1 MKYLWLSSL
10 LVGGLLA
17 AGTQD
22 SETNVN
28 SRYTVETVVVS
39 GEGWSTSPA
48 VDCDHKIS
56 SGLRKEIA
64 ALVGEKLNPARLDD
78 LAKRLR
84 KELRA
89 HTVEHHVLR
98 GRSPEYV
105 QVIFQVEVP
114 PTRFDASVPK
124 FLYQGEQGW
133 SGAVEGTATLHNNG
147 FTGGLVSDGDELVER
162 YTGVVARYES
172 QPLAG
177 DRARLRFEF
186 SSYHE
191 LWNRSAVAA
200 TDASELYRT
209 RQEFQPVLSV
219 RVARP
224 LEVSFGASFESL
236 GQAVPGAQPLAANA
250 VVAGARYHQ
259 ELEGSSE
266 QSVDADYDLRAGSRA
281 LASDFAY
288 SRHRWE
294 FRYRLTHGKQE
305 LVDDGWGGVLLGQA
319 PLFERFVLGNSTSL
333 RGWNKFDLDP
343 LGGNRVVHNTVEYH
357 YGIFQVFCDTGA
369 IWDSGQ
375 GAVARSSVGAGLR
388 QGVFSLAVAF
398 PLRDGRMDPVFMVG
412 MNY

>member
-1 MKYLWLSSL
+1 MKYVWLSLL

-17 AGTQD
+17 SGTQD

-28 SRYTVETVVVS
+28 NRYTVENVVVS
-39 GEGWSTSPA
+39 GDGWSTSPT
-48 VDCDHKIS
+48 VDRDHKIS

-89 HTVEHHVLR
+89 RTVEHRVLR
-98 GRSPEYV
+98 GKSPEYV

-124 FLYQGEQGW
+124 FLYQSDQGW
-133 SGAVEGTATLHNNG
+133 SGAVEGTATVHNDG
-147 FTGGLVSDGDELVER
+147 FTAGLVSDGDELVER

-172 QPLAG
+172 EPLAG
-177 DRARLRFEF
+177 QRARLRFEF
-186 SSYHE
+186 GSYHE

-200 TDASELYRT
+200 ADASQLYRT

-219 RVARP
+219 QVARP
-224 LEVSFGASFESL
+224 LEVSFGTSFESL
-236 GQAVPGAQPLAANA
+236 GQQLQGAQPLAANA
-250 VVAGARYHQ
+250 FVAGARYHR
-259 ELEGSSE
+259 EMEGSSE
-266 QSVDADYDLRAGSRA
+266 QAVEANYDLRAGSHA
-281 LASDFAY
+281 LASDYAY
-288 SRHRWE
+288 SRHRWG
-294 FRYRLTHGKQE
+294 FRYRLKRGKQE
-305 LVDDGWGGVLLGQA
+305 LVDDGWGGVILGTA
-319 PLFERFVLGNSTSL
+319 PLFERFALGNSTSL

-357 YGIFQVFCDTGA
+357 YGSFQIFCDSGA

-375 GAVARSSVGAGLR
+375 PAVARTSVGAGLR
-388 QGVFSLAVAF
+388 QGAFSLALAF
-398 PLRDGRMDPVFMVG
+398 PLRNGRMEPVFMVG

>member
-1 MKYLWLSSL
+1 MKYVWLSLL

-17 AGTQD
+17 SGTQD

-28 SRYTVETVVVS
+28 SRYTVENVVVS
-39 GEGWSTSPA
+39 GDGWSTTPA
-48 VDCDHKIS
+48 VDRDHKIS

-64 ALVGEKLNPARLDD
+64 ALIGEKLNPARLDD
-78 LAKRLR
+78 LAKSLR

-89 HTVEHHVLR
+89 RTVEHHVLR
-98 GRSPEYV
+98 GKSPEYV
-105 QVIFQVEVP
+105 QVIFRVEVP

-124 FLYQGEQGW
+124 FLYQSDQGW
-133 SGAVEGTATLHNNG
+133 SGAVEGTATVRNNG
-147 FTGGLVSDGDELVER
+147 FTAGLVSDGDELVER

-172 QPLAG
+172 EPLAG
-177 DRARLRFEF
+177 QRARLRFEF
-186 SSYHE
+186 GSYHE
-191 LWNRSAVAA
+191 LWNRSAVASV
-200 TDASELYRT
+200 DASQLYRT

-236 GQAVPGAQPLAANA
+236 GQQLPGGQPLAANA
-250 VVAGARYHQ
+250 LVAGARYHR

-266 QSVDADYDLRAGSRA
+266 QGLVANYDLRAGSHA
-281 LASDFAY
+281 LGSDYAY
-288 SRHRWE
+288 SRHRWG
-294 FRYRLTHGKQE
+294 FLYRFKHGKHE
-305 LVDDGWGGVLLGQA
+305 LVEDGWGGVILGEA

-343 LGGNRVVHNTVEYH
+343 LGGNRAVHNTVEYH
-357 YGIFQVFCDTGA
+357 YGVFQIFCDSGA

-375 GAVARSSVGAGLR
+375 PAVARTSVGAGLR
-388 QGVFSLAVAF
+388 QGAFSLALAF
-398 PLRDGRMDPVFMVG
+398 PLRNGRMEPVFMVG

>member
-1 MKYLWLSSL
+1 MKYFWLSSL
-10 LVGGLLA
+10 LIGGLLA
-17 AGTQD
+17 SGTQD

-48 VDCDHKIS
+48 VDRDHKIS

-89 HTVEHHVLR
+89 RTVEHRVLR
-98 GRSPEYV
+98 GKSPEYV
-105 QVIFQVEVP
+105 QVVFRVEVP

-133 SGAVEGTATLHNNG
+133 SGAVEGTATVNNNG
-147 FTGGLVSDGDELVER
+147 FTAGLVSDGDELVER

-186 SSYHE
+186 ASYHE
-191 LWNRSAVAA
+191 LWNPSAVAA
-200 TDASELYRT
+200 TDTSQLYRT

-224 LEVSFGASFESL
+224 LEVSFGASFQSL
-236 GQAVPGAQPLAANA
+236 GQEVPGAPPLAANA
-250 VVAGARYHQ
+250 IVAGARYHQ
-259 ELEGSSE
+259 ELEGSLE
-266 QSVDADYDLRAGSRA
+266 QSVDADYDLRAGSHA

-343 LGGNRVVHNTVEYH
+343 LGGNRVVHDTVEYH
-357 YGIFQVFCDTGA
+357 YGVFQVFCDTGA

-375 GAVARSSVGAGLR
+375 GAVVRSSVGAGLR

-398 PLRDGRMDPVFMVG
+398 PLRNGRMDPVFMVG

>member
-1 MKYLWLSSL
+1 MKYFWLSSL
-10 LVGGLLA
+10 LLSGLLA

-39 GEGWSTSPA
+39 GEGWSASPA
-48 VDCDHKIS
+48 ADHDHKIS
-56 SGLRKEIA
+56 SGLRKEMS

-89 HTVEHHVLR
+89 RTVEHRVLR
-98 GRSPEYV
+98 GKSPEYV
-105 QVIFQVEVP
+105 QVIFQVEAP
-114 PTRFDASVPK
+114 PTRFDVSVPK

-133 SGAVEGTATLHNNG
+133 SGAAEGTATLHNNG
-147 FTGGLVSDGDELVER
+147 FTAGLVSDGDELVER

-172 QPLAG
+172 QPWL
-177 DRARLRFEF
+177 DTRARLRFEF
-186 SSYHE
+186 ASYHE
-191 LWNRSAVAA
+191 LWNPSAAA
-200 TDASELYRT
+200 AAGTAELYRT

-224 LEVSFGASFESL
+224 LELSFGASFESL
-236 GQAVPGAQPLAANA
+236 GQQEPGAQPLAANA
-250 VVAGARYHQ
+250 MVAGAKFRR
-259 ELEGSSE
+259 EMEGALD
-266 QSVDADYDLRAGSRA
+266 QSVDADYDLRAGARS

-305 LVDDGWGGVLLGQA
+305 VVDDAWGGVLLGNA

-343 LGGNRVVHNTVEYH
+343 VGGNRAVHNTVEYH
-357 YGIFQVFCDTGA
+357 YGVFQVFCDTGA
-369 IWDSGQ
+369 VWDNGQ
-375 GAVARSSVGAGLR
+375 AAIARSSVGVGLR
-388 QGVFSLAVAF
+388 QGIFSLAVAF

>member
-1 MKYLWLSSL
+1 MKYVLLSL
-10 LVGGLLA
+10 LLAGELLA
-17 AGTQD
+17 TGTQD

-39 GEGWSTSPA
+39 GDGWSTSPA
-48 VDCDHKIS
+48 VDRDHKIS

-89 HTVEHHVLR
+89 RTVEHHVLR
-98 GRSPEYV
+98 GKSPEYV
-105 QVIFQVEVP
+105 QVVFQVEVP

-133 SGAVEGTATLHNNG
+133 SGAVEGTATVNNNG
-147 FTGGLVSDGDELVER
+147 FTAGLVSDGDELVER

-172 QPLAG
+172 QPLVNQ
-177 DRARLRFEF
+177 RARLRFEF
-186 SSYHE
+186 ASYHE
-191 LWNRSAVAA
+191 LWNRSAVTAA
-200 TDASELYRT
+200 DASQLYRT
-209 RQEFQPVLSV
+209 RDEFQPVLSV

-236 GQAVPGAQPLAANA
+236 GQQQSGAPPLAADA
-250 VVAGARYHQ
+250 FVAGARYHQ
-259 ELEGSSE
+259 EMEGASDQAVE
-266 QSVDADYDLRAGSRA
+266 ADYDLRAGSHA
-281 LASDFAY
+281 LASDYAY
-288 SRHRWE
+288 SRHRWG
-294 FRYRLTHGKQE
+294 FRYRLKRGKQE
-305 LVDDGWGGVLLGQA
+305 LVDDSWGGAILGNA

-357 YGIFQVFCDTGA
+357 YGVFQIFCDSGA

-375 GAVARSSVGAGLR
+375 AAVARSSVGAGLR
-388 QGVFSLAVAF
+388 QGAFSVALAF
-398 PLRDGRMDPVFMVG
+398 PLRNGRMDPVFMVG

>member
-1 MKYLWLSSL
+1 MKYVWLSLL

-17 AGTQD
+17 SGTQD

-48 VDCDHKIS
+48 ADPDRKIS
-56 SGLRKEIA
+56 SGLRREMA
-64 ALVGEKLNPARLDD
+64 ALVGQRLNPARLDE

-84 KELRA
+84 RELRA
-89 HTVEHHVLR
+89 RTVEHHVLR
-98 GRSPEYV
+98 GKSPEYV
-105 QVIFQVEVP
+105 QVVFQVELP

-147 FTGGLVSDGDELVER
+147 FTAGLVSDGDELVER

-172 QPLAG
+172 EPLVN

-186 SSYHE
+186 GSYHE
-191 LWNRSAVAA
+191 LWNPSAVAA
-200 TDASELYRT
+200 ADASQLYRT

-224 LEVSFGASFESL
+224 LEVSFGTSFESL
-236 GQAVPGAQPLAANA
+236 GQQVAGEPPLAADA
-250 VVAGARYHQ
+250 FVAGARYHQ
-259 ELEGSSE
+259 EMEGSSE
-266 QSVDADYDLRAGSRA
+266 QAVEADYDLRAGSRA

-294 FRYRLTHGKQE
+294 FRYRLTHGKHE
-305 LVDDGWGGVLLGQA
+305 LVDDSWGGVILGQA

-333 RGWNKFDLDP
+333 RGWSKFDLDP
-343 LGGNRVVHNTVEYH
+343 LGGNRVVHNTVEYQ
-357 YGIFQVFCDTGA
+357 YGIFQVFCDSGA

-375 GAVARSSVGAGLR
+375 AAVARSSLGVGLR
-388 QGVFSLAVAF
+388 QGIFSLALAF
-398 PLRDGRMDPVFMVG
+398 PMRDGKIDPVFMVG

>member
-1 MKYLWLSSL
+1 MKYVWLSLL

-17 AGTQD
+17 SGTQD

-28 SRYTVETVVVS
+28 NRYTVENVVVS
-39 GEGWSTSPA
+39 GDGWSTSPT
-48 VDCDHKIS
+48 VDRDHKIS

-89 HTVEHHVLR
+89 RTVEHRVLR
-98 GRSPEYV
+98 GKSPEYV

-124 FLYQGEQGW
+124 FLYQSDQGW
-133 SGAVEGTATLHNNG
+133 SGAVEGTATVHNDG
-147 FTGGLVSDGDELVER
+147 FTAGLVSDGDELVER

-172 QPLAG
+172 EPLAG
-177 DRARLRFEF
+177 QRARLRFEF
-186 SSYHE
+186 GSYHE

-200 TDASELYRT
+200 ADASQLYRT

-219 RVARP
+219 QVARP
-224 LEVSFGASFESL
+224 LEVSFGASFERL
-236 GQAVPGAQPLAANA
+236 GQQLPGAQPLAANA
-250 VVAGARYHQ
+250 FVAGARYRR
-259 ELEGSSE
+259 EMEGSSE
-266 QSVDADYDLRAGSRA
+266 QAVEANYDLRAGSHA
-281 LASDFAY
+281 LASDYAY
-288 SRHRWE
+288 SRHRWG
-294 FRYRLTHGKQE
+294 FRYRLKRGKQE
-305 LVDDGWGGVLLGQA
+305 LVDDGWGGVILGTA
-319 PLFERFVLGNSTSL
+319 PLFERFALGNSTSL

-357 YGIFQVFCDTGA
+357 YGSFQIFCDSGA

-375 GAVARSSVGAGLR
+375 PAVARTSVGAGLR
-388 QGVFSLAVAF
+388 QGAFSLALAF
-398 PLRDGRMDPVFMVG
+398 PLRNGRMEPVFMVG

>member
-1 MKYLWLSSL
+1 MKFFWLSSL
-10 LVGGLLA
+10 LVGALLA
-17 AGTQD
+17 AGSQD

-39 GEGWSTSPA
+39 GAGWSTSPA
-48 VDCDHKIS
+48 VDRDHKLS

-64 ALVGEKLNPARLDD
+64 SLVGEKLNPARLDE
-78 LAKRLR
+78 LARRLR

-89 HTVEHHVLR
+89 RTVEQRVLR
-98 GRSPEYV
+98 GKSPEYV
-105 QVIFQVEVP
+105 QVVFQVEVP
-114 PTRFDASVPK
+114 ATRFDASVPK

-133 SGAVEGTATLHNNG
+133 SGAIEGTATLHDNG
-147 FTGGLVSDGDELVER
+147 FTAGVVSDGDELVER

-172 QPLAG
+172 QPLIG

-186 SSYHE
+186 ASYHE
-191 LWNRSAVAA
+191 LWNPTAVSAA
-200 TDASELYRT
+200 DASELYRT

-224 LEVSFGASFESL
+224 LELSFGASFESL
-236 GQAVPGAQPLAANA
+236 GQQMPGEAPLAANA
-250 VVAGARYHQ
+250 VVAGARYH
-259 ELEGSSE
+259 EDLEGASD
-266 QSVDADYDLRAGSRA
+266 QSVEADYDLRAGSRT
-281 LASDFAY
+281 LASDYAY

-294 FRYRLTHGKQE
+294 FRYRLTHGKHQ
-305 LVDDGWGGVLLGQA
+305 LLDDGWGGVLLGQA

-333 RGWNKFDLDP
+333 RGWDKFALDP

-357 YGIFQVFCDTGA
+357 YGVLQVFCDTGA

-375 GAVARSSVGAGLR
+375 AVVARSSVGAGLR